1 MKFIPSNIEIMNK
14 KYSSN
19 KEQSVIIKD
28 AIDDD
33 NHDFTISR
41 NNLEKNPPIKKEH
54 ISEIDLENEVYR
66 LQDTLKKLNENF
78 AFQRKQLE
86 DDCCK
91 QLKELNQNADQIHHL
106 QQDLE
111 QGKKPKLSI
120 RLLKLNLKVYIFSN
134 FE

>member
-19 KEQSVIIKD
+19 KEQSIIIKD

-86 DDCCK
+86 DDCCE
-91 QLKELNQNADQIHHL
+91 QLKELNQSADQIHHL

-111 QGKKPKLSI
+111 QGKKSI
-120 RLLKLNLKVYIFSN
+120 LP
-134 FE
+134 